1 MRVQHILCGSSR
13 RTDHREWKSGNIQR
27 NVTRIF
33 PEIMPNIKF
42 IKSNI
47 CKNIYMQNIKIRKP
61 KIKKDN
67 L

>member
-1 MRVQHILCGSSR
+1 MRVQHIPCGSSR
-13 RTDHREWKSGNIQR
+13 RTDHREWKSGNIRR
-27 NVTRIF
+27 NMTRIF

-47 CKNIYMQNIKIRKP
+47 CKKIYMQNIKIRKP